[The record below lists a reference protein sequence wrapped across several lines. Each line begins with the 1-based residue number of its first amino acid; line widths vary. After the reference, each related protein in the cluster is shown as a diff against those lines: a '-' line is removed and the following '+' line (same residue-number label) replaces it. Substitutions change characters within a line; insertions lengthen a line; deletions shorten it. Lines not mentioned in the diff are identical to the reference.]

1 MRTAIVGSGIAGL
14 ATAYV
19 LDQHREVVLFEAD
32 RRLGGH
38 SNTVVVEDPL
48 AGPLAIDT
56 GFIVHNDRNYPNLV
70 RLFEELG
77 IETQDAEMSFGVH
90 DPANDLSYRATNL
103 RTLFARRSNV
113 LSWRYWQM
121 LADGP
126 RFWRHA
132 RRVLDLGDR
141 SLTLN
146 DFLDRHRFSSGF
158 VHWHLIPMGAAI
170 WSADPTRFGEFPAYS
185 LFSFLHNHGL
195 LGLGDRPQW
204 KTVVGGSQRYVQ
216 ELAGRLQGEVRVGS
230 PVTGV
235 CRVTNGVEVRSRHGV
250 ETFDEVVMA
259 CHTDQAREILDDASP
274 AEKEVLAAISYQPNT
289 ATLHTDTSVLPAAS
303 PAQAAWNYLVVDSST
318 APTVTY
324 DLSRLH
330 RLGGQH
336 RYLLSLN
343 MEDRVDES
351 KVIARF
357 EYAHPVFDQAALA
370 AQDTLS
376 EINGQGGVYFAGA
389 WAGHGFHEDGLR
401 AALDVCDRIGVT
413 W

>member
-1 MRTAIVGSGIAGL
+1 MRTAIVGSGITGL
-14 ATAYV
+14 ATAHV
-19 LDQHREVVLFEAD
+19 LDRHREVVLFEAD

-38 SNTVVVEDPL
+38 ANTVIVEDPL
-48 AGPLAIDT
+48 GGPTAIDT

-77 IETQDAEMSFGVH
+77 VETKDSEMSFGVF
-90 DPANDLSYRATNL
+90 DPDEDLSYRATNL
-103 RTLFARRSNV
+103 KTLFASRSNLV
-113 LSWRYWQM
+113 SRPYWKM
-121 LADGP
+121 LADVP
-126 RFWRHA
+126 RFWRDA
-132 RRVLDLGDR
+132 RRILDSEDR
-141 SLTLN
+141 TLTLTE
-146 DFLDRHRFSSGF
+146 FIDRQRYSDAF
-158 VHWHLIPMGAAI
+158 VRWHLIPMGAAI
-170 WSADPTRFGEFPAYS
+170 WSADPTRFGAFPAYS
-185 LFSFLHNHGL
+185 LFSFLRNHGL

-216 ELAGRLQGEVRVGS
+216 ALAGRLQGQVRLSS

-235 CRVTNGVEVRSRHGV
+235 CRVAEGVEVRSRHGV
-250 ETFDEVVMA
+250 EIFDEVVLA
-259 CHTDQAREILDDASP
+259 CHTDQALDIMDDASP
-274 AEKEVLAAISYQPNT
+274 AEKEVLGSIAYQPNT
-289 ATLHTDTSVLPAAS
+289 AILHTDVSVLPPS
-303 PAQAAWNYLVVDSST
+303 PRAQAAWNYLVVDGAT

-324 DLSRLH
+324 DLSLLH

-343 MEDRVDES
+343 MDDQIDES
-351 KVIARF
+351 GIIDRF
-357 EYAHPVFDQAALA
+357 QYAHPVFDRAALA

-401 AALDVCDRIGVT
+401 AALDVCARIGVS